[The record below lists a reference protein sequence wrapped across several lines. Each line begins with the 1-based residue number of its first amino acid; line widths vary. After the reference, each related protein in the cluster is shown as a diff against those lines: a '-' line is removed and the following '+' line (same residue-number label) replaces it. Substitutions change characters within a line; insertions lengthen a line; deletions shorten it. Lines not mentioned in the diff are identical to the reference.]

1 LTTTSSSPDALIIGG
16 GLAGLS
22 AALHLAERGLK
33 PLVLEADLN
42 YCGGRLAGGDMIEFQ
57 QGGQTW
63 RFRLE
68 HGVHGFWS
76 PYRNLQAM
84 LARHNLRPVFVP
96 AREEAWIYKR
106 ANGRVTRVNAG
117 SHIRHSLF
125 PAPLH
130 YLALFF
136 SPRFLAAL
144 DIRDGL
150 TLLEVWYGLVLA
162 LGVDPLKED
171 QPLED
176 QWLSDLVASWGP
188 GVRSFMMGLTR
199 NGLAGTP
206 AEIPLSGYVAF
217 MRFYTLLRR
226 DAWEFSY
233 LPGDGGTA
241 LIDPLAKRIEELG
254 GSIRLGAQVDR
265 LERSNDHW
273 IAHSPIGSFTARSII
288 LAAAAQPIRSI
299 LCASEATRDIAETL
313 HFPRSMPT
321 AIVRFWYDAQ
331 PKSKVEAGI
340 ITGDVIVDNYFWLH
354 RLQDQYAR
362 WSKATGGSAIEVHIY
377 GPPEVLEKPDE
388 LLLSRAAN
396 DVQSAFPELRGHLI
410 HQHLQHN
417 APLHTLFGLG
427 RAEQHLTT
435 VTPWPELYCC
445 GDWVRRPEPAF
456 FMERACVTG
465 IAAANEVLK
474 SHDLQPWATLDY
486 PKPEAFA
493 GWLEKLMHR
502 GRRILRKR
510 KTNYQPPTTN
520 NQLP

>member
-1 LTTTSSSPDALIIGG
+1 MNPSANPSDVLVIGG

-33 PLVLEADLN
+33 PLLLEADPH
-42 YCGGRLAGGDMIEFQ
+42 YCGGRLAGGDTIEFQ
-57 QGGQTW
+57 QSGQTW

-106 ANGRVTRVNAG
+106 PNGRLTRVNAG
-117 SHIRHSLF
+117 SHIRRSLF

-130 YLALFF
+130 YLALFLR
-136 SPRFLAAL
+136 PRFLLAL
-144 DIRDGL
+144 GVNDWL
-150 TLLEVWYGLVLA
+150 TLIEVWYGLVLA
-162 LGVDPLKED
+162 LGVDPLRED

-176 QWLSDLVASWGP
+176 QWLSDLVDHWGP
-188 GVRSFMMGLTR
+188 GLRAFMMGLTR

-226 DAWEFSY
+226 DSWEFSY
-233 LPGDGGTA
+233 LPGDGGTT
-241 LIDPLAKRIEELG
+241 LIDLVAQRIEALG
-254 GSIRLGAQVDR
+254 GTIRLGTPIDR
-265 LERSNDHW
+265 LERSADQW
-273 IAHSPIGSFTARSII
+273 IAHSPIGSFAARSII
-288 LAAAAQPIRSI
+288 MATDAQHAQSI
-299 LCASEATRDIAETL
+299 LCASDPTRDIAETL
-313 HFPRSMPT
+313 YFPRSLPT
-321 AIVRFWYDAQ
+321 AILRFWYDTQ
-331 PKSKVEAGI
+331 PRSKVEAGI
-340 ITGDVIVDNYFWLH
+340 ITGDVIIDNYFWLQ

-377 GPPEVLEKPDE
+377 GPPELLEKPDAV
-388 LLLSRAAN
+388 LLSRAAN
-396 DVQSAFPELRGHLI
+396 DVQSAFPELRGHMI
-410 HQHLQHN
+410 YQHLQRN

-427 RAEQHLTT
+427 RADQHLST
-435 VTPWPELYCC
+435 VTPWAELYCC

-456 FMERACVTG
+456 FMERACLTG

-474 SHDLQPWATLDY
+474 SRDLQPWVTLDY

-510 KTNYQPPTTN
+510 KAAETQKHAGR
-520 NQLP
+520 